1 MAALRCRILESSMRV
16 KRSSV
21 ASARQAAMPA
31 EIQPL
36 GLTDLRF
43 VRDAIESFAPDWTAE
58 LAGICVDEATVVV
71 VPESGDDA
79 SGPSFVISR
88 DSFSYRLD
96 RIHWD
101 LMNEVGS
108 FASLGDVMTA
118 VRICVRK
125 GEPASRALSL
135 TLH

>member
-1 MAALRCRILESSMRV
+1 MRV

-21 ASARQAAMPA
+21 AYARQAAMPA

-79 SGPSFVISR
+79 MGPSFVISR

-101 LMNEVGS
+101 LMNEMGDYP
-108 FASLGDVMTA
+108 SLNEVMIA
-118 VRICVRK
+118 IRACVRSGATSSGK
-125 GEPASRALSL
+125 SVSV

>member
-1 MAALRCRILESSMRV
+1 
-16 KRSSV
+16 
-21 ASARQAAMPA
+21 MPA